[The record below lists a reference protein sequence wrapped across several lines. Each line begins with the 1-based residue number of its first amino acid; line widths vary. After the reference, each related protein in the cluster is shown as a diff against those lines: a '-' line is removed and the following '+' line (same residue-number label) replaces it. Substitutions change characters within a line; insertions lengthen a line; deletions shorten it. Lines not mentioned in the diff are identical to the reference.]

1 MFFCLFFRS
10 FNVRFF
16 CVSFFCRGKGGNSP
30 ISWPWRILRRDGSEE
45 EEVRGRGVGGGGGGV
60 SFTCAGCN
68 QTTKSQNKKAVVV
81 FVFFKWSNVF

>member
-45 EEVRGRGVGGGGGGV
+45 EEVRGRGVGGGGGV